1 MAKLRRLV
9 VACVSTATTALAPS
23 ISAVETHMIT
33 CPKCGTPNPDSDTV
47 CRACGAALAGQAF
60 AQAMAADAPPAAVD
74 PAPAASLEP
83 VPAAPE
89 PAPVAPMAPAPDPYG
104 APPAGGFAFD
114 PAAAQADIDNYMKAS
129 KARKARKA
137 TIYLVIFL
145 VIAGV
150 IGFLMYR
157 SSVQEKAKQEA
168 AKFLKAF
175 FDVNNGNVA
184 GFWRCAVRAKHKD
197 VHLMDPSAVVE
208 GLDGVF
214 AARPK
219 SQPDYVR
226 RKCLPMLTAAAGEFD
241 QLKPPPD
248 FKPRLED
255 LKKILPQLKTAFLA
269 YIKKMEMAAQYAA
282 NEKEIIAANAAFHDP
297 DQTDRAKSVGYV
309 NLLLCAVPDL
319 DKKVKAIKDPPNV
332 QPVVEYFKEQLKVNL
347 VAFAD
352 KLRKECHPQLKTIA
366 EAKLH
371 KLIVKKMSGDA
382 RDGDALRWTF
392 KKASKGVFKKTLD
405 AIGKGF
411 TDYRN
416 AVIKVVQV
424 ADKFKEQSEA
434 DKKKQAGEAPKAAPK
449 KK

>member
-1 MAKLRRLV
+1 
-9 VACVSTATTALAPS
+9 
-23 ISAVETHMIT
+23 MIT

-60 AQAMAADAPPAAVD
+60 AQAMAADAPPPVGADAAPVAAA
-74 PAPAASLEP
+74 PAPAP
-83 VPAAPE
+83 PAAPATVSA
-89 PAPVAPMAPAPDPYG
+89 APLGSPDPFVG
-104 APPAGGFAFD
+104 GPPDGGYSFD
-114 PAAAQADIDNYMKAS
+114 PAAAQADIENYMKAD

-137 TIYLVIFL
+137 TIYIVIFL
-145 VIAGV
+145 VIAGAV
-150 IGFLMYR
+150 GFLMYR

-197 VHLMDPSAVVE
+197 VHLMDPTAVVE

-219 SQPDYVR
+219 SQPDYVT

-241 QLKPPPD
+241 QLKAPVD
-248 FKPRLED
+248 FQARLDE
-255 LKKILPQLKTAFLA
+255 LKKVIPQLKTAFGG
-269 YIKKMEMAAQYAA
+269 YIKKMEMAAQFAA

-297 DQTDRAKSVGYV
+297 DQTDRPKSVGYV
-309 NLLLCAVPDL
+309 NLLVCAVPDL
-319 DKKVKAIKDPPNV
+319 DKKIKAIKDAPNV
-332 QPVVEYFKEQLKVNL
+332 QPVVEYFKEQLKANL
-347 VAFAD
+347 VSFAD

-366 EAKLH
+366 EAKIF
-371 KLIVKKMSGDA
+371 KLAVKKMSGDA

-392 KKASKGVFKKTLD
+392 KKASKGVFKSSLD

-434 DKKKQAGEAPKAAPK
+434 DKKKAGEAAPKTEPK